1 MLESGGNKVDKP
13 LNLSD
18 LADGA
23 SALCHDNLLNIRV
36 PDVALP
42 GTIYTSGGERKP
54 RPTICLSMVG
64 L

>member
-1 MLESGGNKVDKP
+1 MDKP